1 MPIYEFYCKDC
12 HTLYNFF
19 SRTINTVTVPRCPG
33 CNTGSMTRQVSMFA
47 VTGRAS
53 EAEDGDLPFDEK
65 KMEKAMAMLGSE
77 AENINEDDPRQAAN
91 LMRKLTDMTGMELG
105 PGMSEALRRMEQ
117 GEDPDRIEAEMG
129 SLLEGEDPFILPDAK
144 GKGLA
149 ARQNLPAKDETLYDL
164 ET

>member
-19 SRTINTVTVPRCPG
+19 SRTINTTTSPRCPG
-33 CNTGSMTRQVSMFA
+33 CKKDSMTRQVSLFA

-53 EAEDGDLPFDEK
+53 EADDADLPFDER
-65 KMEKAMAMLGSE
+65 KMEKAMAMLGNE
-77 AENINEDDPRQAAN
+77 AEHLNEDDPRQAAN

-105 PGMSEALRRMEQ
+105 PGMQEALRRMEQ

-129 SLLEGEDPFILPDAK
+129 HLLESEDPFVLPDAK
-144 GKGLA
+144 GKGPA
-149 ARQNLPAKDETLYDL
+149 ARRSQPAKDDTLYDL
-164 ET
+164 E

>member
-19 SRTINTVTVPRCPG
+19 SRTINTVTIPRCPR
-33 CNTGSMTRQVSMFA
+33 CKTDSMTRQVSMFA

-53 EAEDGDLPFDEK
+53 EAEEGDLPFDEK

-77 AENINEDDPRQAAN
+77 AENINENDPRQAAN

-105 PGMSEALRRMEQ
+105 PGMREALCRMEQ

-144 GKGLA
+144 GKGPA
-149 ARQNLPAKDETLYDL
+149 ARRDRPAKDETLYDL
-164 ET
+164 E